1 MLSESVKFALYDIRD
16 NILFAREFVEGFT
29 RERFTESRLHFYAA
43 TRALEI
49 ISEASRRLPDDLRDR
64 HPQLPWRSI
73 RDVGNF
79 YRHQYDNVAASYVW
93 ETVSVQLPPV
103 LAAVLAEIKTLEGRT

>member
-16 NILFAREFVEGFT
+16 NIRLAQEFVEGFT
-29 RERFTESRLHFYAA
+29 YARFTESRLHFYAV

-64 HPQLPWRSI
+64 HPRLPWRSI

-79 YRHQYDNVAASYVW
+79 YRHQYDNVAESYVW
-93 ETVSVQLPPV
+93 ETVREHLGPL
-103 LAAVLAEIKTLEGRT
+103 LAVVVAELKAFEGEP

>member
-1 MLSESVKFALYDIRD
+1 MYGHPPSAKPFMPSESVKFALYDIRD
-16 NILFAREFVEGFT
+16 NIRLAQEFVEGFT
-29 RERFTESRLHFYAA
+29 YVRFTESRLHSYAV

-64 HPQLPWRSI
+64 HPRLPWRSI

-79 YRHQYDNVAASYVW
+79 LSAS
-93 ETVSVQLPPV
+93 
-103 LAAVLAEIKTLEGRT
+103 I